1 MYFNFIQL
9 SGICIYIWFKCY
21 LSVFTVQSE
30 WHICGSI
37 SSKLELVQRR
47 LHRNH
52 LSWSNDILSMWKYC
66 TYNLYEWLMFL
77 FSTRYLHSVNESLL
91 GRVFF
96 QVVWLIKNP
105 QIHTLPVI
113 SLSVFAATGSFL
125 MPYFINAAIMFFDF
139 ESLEARAAKSEL
151 RESTSLNNE
160 DVIQFFSYVMTSFVV
175 ALKLFH
181 ICLLYQW
188 CSFR

>member
-96 QVVWLIKNP
+96 SSSMVDQKSTDTHITSYFTVGLRCNWL
-105 QIHTLPVI
+105 
-113 SLSVFAATGSFL
+113 VF
-125 MPYFINAAIMFFDF
+125 NA
-139 ESLEARAAKSEL
+139 
-151 RESTSLNNE
+151 
-160 DVIQFFSYVMTSFVV
+160 V
-175 ALKLFH
+175 FH
-181 ICLLYQW
+181 
-188 CSFR
+188 